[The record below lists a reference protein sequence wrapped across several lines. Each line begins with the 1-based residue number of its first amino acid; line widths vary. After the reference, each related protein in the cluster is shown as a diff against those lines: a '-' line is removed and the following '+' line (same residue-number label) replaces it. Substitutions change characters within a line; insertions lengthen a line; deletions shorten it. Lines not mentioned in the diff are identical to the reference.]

1 MFSMAAAGHSSDF
14 SSIVALGMQQENPSA
29 LFSADRQRFWRMAE
43 PSIWS
48 LAADPRED
56 PTRSILRTLWDQPRW
71 LEAYHLYDD
80 RGSALFEEICELPEY
95 YLSRTE
101 NALLEKNAD
110 HIIACAPA
118 ECIVE
123 LGAGSA
129 KKTTHLLNAQIAR
142 RGAGI
147 FAPIDVSL
155 PGLRASRD
163 HVQRNLPQ
171 LHFHGLHARY
181 EEGFSSIDRN
191 LPTLFVFLG
200 STIGNFSP
208 SAFVRF
214 FSLLSMAMGP
224 NDYLLLG
231 ADRVK
236 DTRVLEPAYADSQGL
251 TAQFILNVFFNINR
265 VTGSNFDLGKMRYQS
280 SYNPECAQIEMYA
293 VSTAAHEIR
302 FPSFG
307 ASFWW
312 DEDARI
318 LVEISRKFD
327 PVRLQQQLVFFDLTP
342 IEHFTDRNDWFS
354 LLLFKKKA

>member
-1 MFSMAAAGHSSDF
+1 MASPGHSSGF
-14 SSIVALGMQQENPSA
+14 SSIVALGMQQENRSA
-29 LFSADRQRFWRMAE
+29 LFAPDSRPLWRMAE
-43 PSIWS
+43 RSIWS
-48 LAADPRED
+48 LKHDFSQDP
-56 PTRSILRTLWDQPRW
+56 PRSILRTLWDQPRW

-80 RGSALFEEICELPEY
+80 RGAELFEEICELPEY

-101 NALLEKNAD
+101 HALLEKHAD

-129 KKTTHLLNAQIAR
+129 KKTRHLLNAQIVR

-163 HVQRNLPQ
+163 DLQRNFPQ
-171 LHFHGLHARY
+171 IHFQGLHARY
-181 EEGFSSIDRN
+181 EQGFSSIDRN

-200 STIGNFSP
+200 STIGNFNP

-214 FSLLSMAMGP
+214 FNSLSLAMGP

-236 DTRVLEPAYADSQGL
+236 ESSVLEQAYADSQGL
-251 TAQFILNVFFNINR
+251 TARFILNVFRNINR
-265 VTGSNFDLGKMRYQS
+265 LTESNFDLSKMRYHS
-280 SYNPECAQIEMYA
+280 WYNADWAQIEMYA
-293 VSTAAHEIR
+293 VATVAHEIR

-312 DEDARI
+312 DESARI

-327 PVRLQQQLVFFDLTP
+327 PLRLQQQLVFFDLLP
-342 IEHFTDRNDWFS
+342 IEHFTDRNGWFS
-354 LLLFKKKA
+354 LLLFKKNA